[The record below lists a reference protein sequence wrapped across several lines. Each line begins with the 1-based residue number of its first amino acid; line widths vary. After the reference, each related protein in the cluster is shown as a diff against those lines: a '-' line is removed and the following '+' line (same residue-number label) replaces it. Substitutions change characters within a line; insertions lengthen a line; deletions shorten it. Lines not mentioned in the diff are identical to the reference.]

1 MPELHVPPFNDDN
14 EDLLNSS
21 SEEPSSDFSSEGPG
35 FAHEAVDSLEMGL
48 ESSESEDG
56 DVDFSPPPSFSPPKR
71 RRGRPRKTLDDRRAE
86 ERADNIEQ
94 SFEDLLSGLEF
105 NDGQH
110 KITVYREEPQHD
122 VVSGQRIAGLLHTF
136 VHAVTLDEI
145 QKRYGGGIYRIM
157 VRGPRPSGRGTI
169 IKANKRVE
177 IAGNPLPLPDPNARK
192 KESDGAVDIMKSYLE
207 SKDNE
212 MMEMRKEM
220 KESQNFALQALLN
233 KNDDNPAISQLM
245 MQMKEEQRRAEE
257 RRREEREERQRQIEL
272 QERRHR
278 EEKEAQERRYREEKA
293 TEERRHEQAREE
305 ARMRHERDLLQFQQ
319 QQESAAKAQESMFA
333 MMMKMQLDGERKAN
347 DSSASNLSLVQQ
359 FQEAQ
364 MAQMQNNYEMMFQM
378 SQAQVQEAR
387 EAKRNNDDFSSTVD
401 KLAQLRDA
409 ATLFSPG
416 GSDERPGWE
425 RVVDKL
431 GDAIPGMMSAA
442 AAMRLGS
449 SPVPEPMVAT
459 RPQIAPGSV
468 AVVPPNQLPQRTNI
482 SPEPEDIPLK
492 AVDTPPPPQTVAEKP
507 PVTPSTNTEEDP
519 VNPFTDFVS
528 YPEGESP
535 DKVIQLLIQNIDFGV
550 SQNLT
555 AEVIFD
561 KAVLPLDPVI
571 KGAFADLGEEGLVA
585 FVENNVPP
593 TWAINSLQGEE
604 TVRSL
609 FAKLD

>member
-1 MPELHVPPFNDDN
+1 MPELHVPPFNEDN

-21 SEEPSSDFSSEGPG
+21 SEESSSDFSSEGPV
-35 FAHEAVDSLEMGL
+35 FAHEDADSLDMGA
-48 ESSESEDG
+48 ESGEGMDG
-56 DVDFSPPPSFSPPKR
+56 EVDFSPPPSFSPTKR

-86 ERADNIEQ
+86 QRADNIEQ

-192 KESDGAVDIMKSYLE
+192 KESEGAVDIMKSYLE

-257 RRREEREERQRQIEL
+257 RRREEREERQRQVEL

-278 EEKEAQERRYREEKA
+278 EEKEAQERRYREEKSV
-293 TEERRHEQAREE
+293 EERRHEQAREE

-347 DSSASNLSLVQQ
+347 DSSASNLTLVQQ

-378 SQAQVQEAR
+378 SQSQVQEAR
-387 EAKRNNDDFSSTVD
+387 EAKRSNDDFSSTVD

-409 ATLFSPG
+409 ASLFNPG
-416 GSDERPGWE
+416 ANDERPGWE
-425 RVVDKL
+425 RVVDKI

-459 RPQIAPGSV
+459 RPQITPGSV
-468 AVVPPNQLPQRTNI
+468 AVVPPSQLPQRTNI
-482 SPEPEDIPLK
+482 APEPEDIPPQS
-492 AVDTPPPPQTVAEKP
+492 ATPPSQPIAEEPSVASP
-507 PVTPSTNTEEDP
+507 PVTGEDP

-550 SQNLT
+550 SQNLG
-555 AEVIFD
+555 ADLIFE
-561 KAVLPLDPVI
+561 KAVLSLDPAI
-571 KGAFADLGEEGLVA
+571 KGAFVELGEEGLVS
-585 FVENNVPP
+585 FIENNVPP

-609 FAKLD
+609 FTKLV

>member
-1 MPELHVPPFNDDN
+1 MPELHVPALNEDT
-14 EDLLNSS
+14 EDLLNTS
-21 SEEPSSDFSSEGPG
+21 SEEASVDLSSEGPS
-35 FAHEAVDSLEMGL
+35 FAHEEVGSVENSEEDHGLMG
-48 ESSESEDG
+48 EDLS
-56 DVDFSPPPSFSPPKR
+56 FSPPSYSPPKR

-157 VRGPRPSGRGTI
+157 GRGPRPSGRGTI

-192 KESDGAVDIMKSYLE
+192 KESEGAVDIMKSYLE

-212 MMEMRKEM
+212 MMEMRREM

-245 MQMKEEQRRAEE
+245 MQMKEEQRRAED

-278 EEKEAQERRYREEKA
+278 EEKEAQERRYREERA
-293 TEERRHEQAREE
+293 AEERRHEQAREE

-425 RVVDKL
+425 RVVDKI

-468 AVVPPNQLPQRTNI
+468 AVVPPSQLPQRTNI
-482 SPEPEDIPLK
+482 SPEPDPVPSK
-492 AVDTPPPPQTVAEKP
+492 VSPPEPVAQE
-507 PVTPSTNTEEDP
+507 TSAPSETAPGEDP

-555 AEVIFD
+555 ADLIFE
-561 KAVLPLDPVI
+561 KAVLPLDPAI
-571 KGAFADLGEEGLVA
+571 KGAFSELGEEGLVS
-585 FVENNVPP
+585 FIENNVPP

-609 FAKLD
+609 FAKLA